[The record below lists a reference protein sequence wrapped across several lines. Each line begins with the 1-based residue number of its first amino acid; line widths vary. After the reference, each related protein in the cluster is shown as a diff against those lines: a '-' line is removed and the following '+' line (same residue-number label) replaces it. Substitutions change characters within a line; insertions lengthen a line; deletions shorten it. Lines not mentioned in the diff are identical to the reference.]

1 MTRAKLGLAAL
12 LVLPL
17 AAGCSDLIDDSVASQ
32 DNAALGD
39 ALPGTN
45 ATTFAAAK
53 ANFGGTE
60 TQPTAW
66 VRSSTSGAAA
76 PATRSARPA
85 APARTSSGVT
95 AR

>member
-45 ATTFAAAK
+45 GALFAEARRASILL
-53 ANFGGTE
+53 AWGGE
-60 TQPTAW
+60 
-66 VRSSTSGAAA
+66 RRES
-76 PATRSARPA
+76 
-85 APARTSSGVT
+85 
-95 AR
+95 